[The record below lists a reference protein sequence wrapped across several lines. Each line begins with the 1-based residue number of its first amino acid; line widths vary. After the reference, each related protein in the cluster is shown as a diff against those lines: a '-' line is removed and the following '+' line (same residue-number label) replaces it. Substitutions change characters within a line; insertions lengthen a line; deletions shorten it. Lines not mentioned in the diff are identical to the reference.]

1 MWRFHPGLLRKCR
14 PWLCVCSVQAD
25 AHEALRG
32 SWRWAGDRSRR
43 LRRAQPSVWGQ
54 LGGGLCLLWTRSPGG
69 GASPPLRDLPAC
81 GDALAE
87 RPDGRLTALP
97 GGERRALTVV
107 GCGHVFCVLVL
118 FSLEMGCQK
127 GEGRAQGRMHPG
139 KRVHLGASG
148 SHTCVC
154 RARCDSTTFKSS
166 MRVAGAGCLPPPH
179 SLDSARVLLRASL
192 SSLIQWLLR

>member
-1 MWRFHPGLLRKCR
+1 MRVFRAGRRPRGLAREL
-14 PWLCVCSVQAD
+14 
-25 AHEALRG
+25 ALGRG
-32 SWRWAGDRSRR
+32 QVSASARSAAERVGAAGRWAVLAVDALAR
-43 LRRAQPSVWGQ
+43 
-54 LGGGLCLLWTRSPGG
+54 GGR
-69 GASPPLRDLPAC
+69 ASPPLRDLPAC

-87 RPDGRLTALP
+87 RPDGRLAALP

-166 MRVAGAGCLPPPH
+166 VRVAGAGCLPPPH
-179 SLDSARVLLRASL
+179 SPDSARVLLRASL